1 MPRRPLS
8 GADGSVEVSES
19 VVRGVRAK
27 RRVIRWRF
35 VAPLQ
40 GIRWRFVAPLL
51 ALVVAPPVALLFD
64 NDPRGALIA
73 AVISVAAAIFGYKD
87 FAEHSLKDQA

>member
-1 MPRRPLS
+1 MPGRPRRT
-8 GADGSVEVSES
+8 AEDSVEVSES
-19 VVRGVRAK
+19 AVRGVRGR

-40 GIRWRFVAPLL
+40 VIRWRFVAPLL
-51 ALVVAPPVALLFD
+51 ALVVAPPAALLLD

-73 AVISVAAAIFGYKD
+73 AMISVAAAILGYKD
-87 FAEHSLKDQA
+87 FAAQSFRDRA